1 MTVCLKAKI
10 PSINL
15 SHIATTDNTVWFVR
29 LTYLSTLV
37 LSVMTQCLS
46 LLFQAINKKKE
57 DDVDKGTFYP
67 TPPESIGEQSQ
78 GMKDVPV
85 LKFCF

>member
-1 MTVCLKAKI
+1 M
-10 PSINL
+10 
-15 SHIATTDNTVWFVR
+15 TDNFFIRFTH
-29 LTYLSTLV
+29 LSLLV

-57 DDVDKGTFYP
+57 DEVDKGAFYP

-78 GMKDVPV
+78 GMN
-85 LKFCF
+85 